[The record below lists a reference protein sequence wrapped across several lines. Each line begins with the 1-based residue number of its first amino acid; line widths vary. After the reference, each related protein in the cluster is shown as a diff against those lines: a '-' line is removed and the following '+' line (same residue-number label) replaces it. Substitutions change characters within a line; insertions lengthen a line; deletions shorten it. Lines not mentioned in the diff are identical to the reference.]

1 MKRLKWKGPV
11 YEISALTHDGY
22 KQLARDIYTHIH
34 AELCKEQ
41 PPAVEID
48 PRFAE
53 IKAAADAA
61 TDATADV
68 ITDAV
73 TDTAATAEPSAAKT
87 RKPRAPRKTAS

>member
-1 MKRLKWKGPV
+1 M
-11 YEISALTHDGY
+11 YEISALTHDGC

-41 PPAVEID
+41 PPAPADID

-53 IKAAADAA
+53 IEAAADAA
-61 TDATADV
+61 TDA
-68 ITDAV
+68 ITNAV
-73 TDTAATAEPSAAKT
+73 TDTAATAEPSAPKT